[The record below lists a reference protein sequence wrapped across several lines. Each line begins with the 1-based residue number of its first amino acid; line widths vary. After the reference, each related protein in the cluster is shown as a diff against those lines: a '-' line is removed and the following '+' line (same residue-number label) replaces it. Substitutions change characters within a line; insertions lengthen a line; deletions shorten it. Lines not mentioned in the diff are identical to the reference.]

1 MPQESGPAACPFPQR
16 SDPRAAYA
24 VGALVAGVRRF
35 ADRLE
40 AAARELHA
48 GDGLTVGERAL
59 LLQLRQG
66 GHQTIPAL
74 AARRGTTRQ
83 YVQQTLA
90 PLAGRGLVEWR
101 ENPRHRRSRLA
112 ALSPAG
118 VELARR
124 VLAREG
130 ALAGE
135 LAQAVPSGRLG
146 EAAAVL
152 GILETELARALP
164 AILAAGPG
172 TPGTPGTPG
181 MPAMPAPPAPRA
193 AAAEG

>member
-1 MPQESGPAACPFPQR
+1 MAQESGSVAHPLPEP

-24 VGALVAGVRRF
+24 IATLVAAVRRF

-48 GDGLTVGERAL
+48 GDGLSVGERAL

-90 PLAGRGLVEWR
+90 PLAARGLVEWR

-112 ALSPAG
+112 VLSPEG

-130 ALAGE
+130 ALVGE
-135 LAQAVPSGRLG
+135 LAQAVPSGPLG

-152 GILETELARALP
+152 GILEAELARALP
-164 AILAAGPG
+164 AILTARP
-172 TPGTPGTPG
+172 PS
-181 MPAMPAPPAPRA
+181 PASPAPRA
-193 AAAEG
+193 AKAEG

>member
-1 MPQESGPAACPFPQR
+1 MPQDSGPAARPFPER

-24 VGALVAGVRRF
+24 VGALVAAARRF

-40 AAARELHA
+40 AAARQLHA
-48 GDGLTVGERAL
+48 GDGLSVGERAL

-90 PLAGRGLVEWR
+90 PLAARGLVEWR

-112 ALSPAG
+112 VLSPEG
-118 VELARR
+118 VALARR

-135 LAQAVPSGRLG
+135 LAQAVPSGQLG

-152 GILETELARALP
+152 GILEAELARALP
-164 AILAAGPG
+164 AILAAGPE
-172 TPGTPGTPG
+172 T
-181 MPAMPAPPAPRA
+181 PAPPAPPAPPALPAPRA
-193 AAAEG
+193 ATAEG